1 MEQDG
6 VDMHL
11 CTGSMNHE
19 RIATPFDDGV
29 LRFVRCTVAE
39 LELLAAVAML

>member
-6 VDMHL
+6 VDMNL
-11 CTGSMNHE
+11 CAGSMNHE
-19 RIATPFDDGV
+19 RIVTPFDDGV
-29 LRFVRCTVAE
+29 LRFVHRAVAE